1 MSYQVAVNDPIR
13 VNVRLLP
20 SGKIVPKS
28 FDWQGRTH
36 YVVAQGRQWDER
48 TEDKRLRCFLV
59 QTPDQNS
66 YELRWDPAEDEWN
79 LHCAWLANLV

>member
-1 MSYQVAVNDPIR
+1 MSRQAAVNET
-13 VNVRLLP
+13 VEVTARLLA
-20 SGKIVPKS
+20 SGKIVLKS

-36 YVVAQGRQWDER
+36 YVTAQGRQWDER

-79 LHCAWLANLV
+79 LHRAWLANLV